1 MGFTMIKPILTERS
15 IPKPKQKYRLGKKSH
30 IKQSRHLNKSKL
42 SVADLPSGFAIL
54 NEVIKPIKLKDK
66 VSKSSFDIKE
76 WDAPVSKRTRIG

>member
-42 SVADLPSGFAIL
+42 SVADLPSGFTIV
-54 NEVIKPIKLKDK
+54 NEVNKHKIFKEKKLTCSFVIKIM
-66 VSKSSFDIKE
+66 
-76 WDAPVSKRTRIG
+76 R

>member
-1 MGFTMIKPILTERS
+1 MGFTMIKPILIERS

-54 NEVIKPIKLKDK
+54 NEVNKPKI
-66 VSKSSFDIKE
+66 FKE
-76 WDAPVSKRTRIG
+76 KNQQVLLI